1 MLISAQINE
10 QQENQ
15 EAMKAE
21 RARLENKLLL
31 QERKLMEVPRMEEQY
46 QRNARSIV
54 RQQEVANTLK
64 EIGWKKLEGEVKGLN
79 FWKAKAKSLEET
91 VSKQKTE
98 LDNLSNQGRLSLSR
112 YQSLL
117 LSYNTLKRSHPHD
130 DLTMHNVLVSSHNA
144 PTLQA
149 SQGSM
154 RPSTASSVRIPA
166 ASAGTQLVLLLHY
179 VLRWITSDLFS
190 VSFVDIP
197 VVPLFDLSPSL
208 TSPFTHLCYSYI
220 PSHGDL
226 PVRRRLPVQKATDQR
241 PAGSALHRH
250 HPYPRLCSRL

>member
-1 MLISAQINE
+1 
-10 QQENQ
+10 
-15 EAMKAE
+15 MKAE

-91 VSKQKTE
+91 VSRQKAE

-112 YQSLL
+112 YQALL

-130 DLTMHNVLVSSHNA
+130 DLTMHNVLVSSHNVA
-144 PTLQA
+144 A
-149 SQGSM
+149 SQGSA
-154 RPSTASSVRIPA
+154 RPNTAGSVRVTSSV
-166 ASAGTQLVLLLHY
+166 SAGKNTH
-179 VLRWITSDLFS
+179 RIASDTSGVFW
-190 VSFVDIP
+190 
-197 VVPLFDLSPSL
+197 
-208 TSPFTHLCYSYI
+208 
-220 PSHGDL
+220 
-226 PVRRRLPVQKATDQR
+226 
-241 PAGSALHRH
+241 
-250 HPYPRLCSRL
+250 